1 MVLCSL
7 GLLGGRRASDCFSS
21 SVSSSLFL
29 AGRSSFKP
37 RYSPTLF
44 CSTLSRGFGGAPA
57 TMNIIGKIANKVQG
71 SDDLNHNYA
80 SFYELKAND
89 IDGKEVDFSQFKGKV
104 VLVVNVATK

>member
-1 MVLCSL
+1 
-7 GLLGGRRASDCFSS
+7 
-21 SVSSSLFL
+21 
-29 AGRSSFKP
+29 
-37 RYSPTLF
+37 
-44 CSTLSRGFGGAPA
+44 
-57 TMNIIGKIANKVQG
+57 MNIIGKIANKVQG